1 MAENTEEK
9 TQGPYF
15 HKERIKY
22 SPEEEARLERQ
33 HFWRIIDAFRFY
45 RYRRFRLKYR
55 FVLCEE
61 KTMLLAKNNKPQTSH
76 VRAGDDR
83 PNSFKHLLKFFCWL

>member
-1 MAENTEEK
+1 MAETAGEGAK
-9 TQGPYF
+9 GGPFF

-45 RYRRFRLKYR
+45 RYNID
-55 FVLCEE
+55 V
-61 KTMLLAKNNKPQTSH
+61 
-76 VRAGDDR
+76 
-83 PNSFKHLLKFFCWL
+83 

>member
-1 MAENTEEK
+1 MDDCKFVSDMAETGGEGA
-9 TQGPYF
+9 QGGAYF

-45 RYRRFRLKYR
+45 RY
-55 FVLCEE
+55 
-61 KTMLLAKNNKPQTSH
+61 KTA
-76 VRAGDDR
+76 
-83 PNSFKHLLKFFCWL
+83 FK